1 MLLIISMV
9 NDFLE
14 LLMKK
19 NCRRQIKKYSQQK
32 KGLKENEISY
42 MSNGEDVTIDLM
54 ARMEKMKL
62 YKMSQYFQKP

>member
-1 MLLIISMV
+1 MV

-14 LLMKK
+14 PLMKK

-42 MSNGEDVTIDLM
+42 MSNGEDVIIDLM
-54 ARMEKMKL
+54 ARMKKMKL

>member
-1 MLLIISMV
+1 MV

-54 ARMEKMKL
+54 ARMKKMKL

>member
-1 MLLIISMV
+1 
-9 NDFLE
+9 
-14 LLMKK
+14 MKK

>member
-54 ARMEKMKL
+54 ARMKKMKL

>member
-42 MSNGEDVTIDLM
+42 MSNGEDVTIDVM
-54 ARMEKMKL
+54 ARMKKMKL